1 MKTGSIHFARSAML
15 TEYLRY
21 IWARPAP
28 IRIAVESTFLAC
40 PPAPVPVKKLGKRQS
55 EFAEERPRRFG
66 SGGDFQAKPGI
77 EPR

>member
-28 IRIAVESTFLAC
+28 LRITVESSFVSRL
-40 PPAPVPVKKLGKRQS
+40 PAPVPIKKLGKRQS
-55 EFAEERPRRFG
+55 VLAEDRTRRFG
-66 SGGDFQAKPGI
+66 FGGDFQAKPGI

>member
-21 IWARPAP
+21 IWSRPAP
-28 IRIAVESTFLAC
+28 LRITVESSLVSRL
-40 PPAPVPVKKLGKRQS
+40 PAPVPIKRQS
-55 EFAEERPRRFG
+55 VCADEWTRRTGF
-66 SGGDFQAKPGI
+66 GGDFQTKPGI

>member
-21 IWARPAP
+21 IWSRPAP
-28 IRIAVESTFLAC
+28 VRITVESTIVSRL
-40 PPAPVPVKKLGKRQS
+40 PAPVPIKRLERRQS
-55 EFAEERPRRFG
+55 VFADEWTRRSGF
-66 SGGDFQAKPGI
+66 GGDFQAKPGI

>member
-1 MKTGSIHFARSAML
+1 MV

-28 IRIAVESTFLAC
+28 LRITVENSIVSRL
-40 PPAPVPVKKLGKRQS
+40 PAPVPIKKLEKRQS
-55 EFAEERPRRFG
+55 VFAEERTRRFG
-66 SGGDFQAKPGI
+66 FGGDFQAKPGI